1 MSKTKNSQR
10 VVVVVVVVM
19 NIHNFALG
27 SGSSAPI
34 VNNLSLASAAVP
46 VTHSATTSPLY
57 FTHILPQSTT
67 IIEQPYTPDLEEPIA
82 NCGTVGESFLIEE
95 IIDDRD
101 DEGNIVVD
109 PGEFFISGDNI
120 QYYAVPETLPPQMIM
135 QPSPADALQA
145 FAESVNVGE
154 AVMLPTNPPQVFDQY
169 VAAQLNLGASHYGM
183 PTTAMIPTHIKM
195 EQPETNDLR
204 VVKQEAPERN
214 HMLCSRDRKE
224 KLHINNRNKKP
235 QVAKRWKQT
244 KVPIRITQDEFNVTL
259 WSALNSEDEDDEPA
273 QDEDDQPHDVI
284 TKSQENSLDSTES
297 RSRSLEEA
305 ETNSRVNRMLME
317 ESNMMHVNEGLS
329 PAEYVIV
336 PDPFTGDIVEEE
348 VQTDSVMEDIKCED
362 TSLQQKPEYQLSS
375 TANASSTHAQHELL
389 KPKDEKRQ
397 NFAPS
402 SVSRNVLQAEN
413 QTHYLNFKQENSG
426 EPTVKLKNTMNVHKQ
441 NKKSNNPT
449 PMNQPAPTSI
459 STTQQQQQHQQQHH
473 HQQQQQQQQS
483 QPLPVVPATATTTT
497 TTTQPSSIVS
507 TTTTASGTVTV
518 FRCTYRDCNKEFR
531 NHSAMRKHSATH
543 GPRGHVCAE
552 CGKSFVES
560 SKLKRH
566 QLVHTGEKPFE
577 CTFEG
582 CGKRFSL
589 DFNLRTHVRIH
600 TGDRPYH
607 CPIEGCHK
615 CFAQSTNL
623 KSHMLTH
630 SKPKR
635 KWPRPVSNKPLIA
648 RYGRLELGE
657 DPNLVYLETNE
668 QYGTVLDNS

>member
-1 MSKTKNSQR
+1 
-10 VVVVVVVVM
+10 M

-57 FTHILPQSTT
+57 FTHILPPSTT
-67 IIEQPYTPDLEEPIA
+67 IIEQPYTSDLDEQPIPT
-82 NCGTVGESFLIEE
+82 CGPVGESFLIEE
-95 IIDDRD
+95 IIDERD
-101 DEGNIVVD
+101 EEGNIVVD

-120 QYYAVPETLPPQMIM
+120 QYYAVPEPLPPQMIM

-145 FAESVNVGE
+145 YAESVNVSE
-154 AVMLPTNPPQVFDQY
+154 SVMLPNNSPQVFDQY
-169 VAAQLNLGASHYGM
+169 VAAQLNLGASQFGM
-183 PTTAMIPTHIKM
+183 PATMIPSHIKM
-195 EQPETNDLR
+195 EQPDTSELSK
-204 VVKQEAPERN
+204 VVKQELPERN
-214 HMLCSRDRKE
+214 HMLCSRERKD
-224 KLHINNRNKKP
+224 KLMHNNRSRKP

-259 WSALNSEDEDDEPA
+259 WSALNSEDEDD
-273 QDEDDQPHDVI
+273 QTIDDEDQSEQNAAKLQD
-284 TKSQENSLDSTES
+284 NSMDSMEARSNSIEDTE
-297 RSRSLEEA
+297 
-305 ETNSRVNRMLME
+305 TTTRVNRMLLD
-317 ESNMMHVNEGLS
+317 ESSMMHVNDGLS

-348 VQTDSVMEDIKCED
+348 VQTASGVEDIKCEE
-362 TSLQQKPEYQLSS
+362 TSLQNSEYQLSLIPPS
-375 TANASSTHAQHELL
+375 PPRPQDLL
-389 KPKDEKRQ
+389 QPKEEKRQ
-397 NFAPS
+397 NLAPS
-402 SVSRNVLQAEN
+402 TFRNTQQLDQSHLIGIK
-413 QTHYLNFKQENSG
+413 QTNNMG
-426 EPTVKLKNTMNVHKQ
+426 EPTVKLKNQMSTNKQ
-441 NKKSNNPT
+441 NKKSTPLAMNPASIGNNAVGSIATSSPPPEASST
-449 PMNQPAPTSI
+449 LQPA
-459 STTQQQQQHQQQHH
+459 QQ
-473 HQQQQQQQQS
+473 
-483 QPLPVVPATATTTT
+483 LPVAPAA
-497 TTTQPSSIVS
+497 TQPSSIVS

-668 QYGTVLDNS
+668 QYGPILDSS

>member
-1 MSKTKNSQR
+1 
-10 VVVVVVVVM
+10 M

-57 FTHILPQSTT
+57 FTHILPPSTT
-67 IIEQPYTPDLEEPIA
+67 IIEQPYTSDLEEPITT
-82 NCGTVGESFLIEE
+82 CGPVGESFLIEE

-101 DEGNIVVD
+101 EEGNIVVD

-120 QYYAVPETLPPQMIM
+120 QYYAVPEPMPPQMIM

-145 FAESVNVGE
+145 YAESVNVSE
-154 AVMLPTNPPQVFDQY
+154 SVILPTNSTQVFDQY
-169 VAAQLNLGASHYGM
+169 VAAQLNLGATQFGM
-183 PTTAMIPTHIKM
+183 PATMIPSHVKM
-195 EQPETNDLR
+195 EQPDANELSK
-204 VVKQEAPERN
+204 VVKQEGPERN
-214 HMLCSRDRKE
+214 HMLCSKERKE
-224 KLHINNRNKKP
+224 KLLQNSQRKKP
-235 QVAKRWKQT
+235 HTAKRWKQT

-259 WSALNSEDEDDEPA
+259 WSALNSEDEDEEDQTVDDEE
-273 QDEDDQPHDVI
+273 QSCEQNMTTI
-284 TKSQENSLDSTES
+284 QENTTDSGEENQKCIGETETPAS
-297 RSRSLEEA
+297 HV
-305 ETNSRVNRMLME
+305 TNRMLLE
-317 ESNMMHVNEGLS
+317 DSTMMHVNEGLS
-329 PAEYVIV
+329 PSEYVIV

-348 VQTDSVMEDIKCED
+348 VQTAAAVEDIKCED
-362 TSLQQKPEYQLSS
+362 TSLQDTEYQLPMVPSS
-375 TANASSTHAQHELL
+375 PPHPQELL
-389 KPKDEKRQ
+389 QPKEEKQQ
-397 NFAPS
+397 NFAATS
-402 SVSRNVLQAEN
+402 TSRNIQLVDLTQLI
-413 QTHYLNFKQENSG
+413 TFKQQNSVG
-426 EPTVKLKNTMNVHKQ
+426 DVPAVKLKSTQNPNKQ
-441 NKKSNNPT
+441 QKKSHATVNNVVTTVTTAPSPPVASTAHQT
-449 PMNQPAPTSI
+449 PA
-459 STTQQQQQHQQQHH
+459 QQ
-473 HQQQQQQQQS
+473 
-483 QPLPVVPATATTTT
+483 
-497 TTTQPSSIVS
+497 TQPSSIVS

-635 KWPRPVSNKPLIA
+635 KWPRPVSNKPIIA

-657 DPNLVYLETNE
+657 DPNVVYLGTDE
-668 QYGTVLDNS
+668 QYGPILDNS

>member
-1 MSKTKNSQR
+1 
-10 VVVVVVVVM
+10 M

-57 FTHILPQSTT
+57 FTHILPPSTT
-67 IIEQPYTPDLEEPIA
+67 IIEQPYTSDLEEPIT
-82 NCGTVGESFLIEE
+82 NCGPVGESFLIEE
-95 IIDDRD
+95 IIDERD
-101 DEGNIVVD
+101 EEGNIVVD

-120 QYYAVPETLPPQMIM
+120 QYYAVPEPLPPQMIM

-145 FAESVNVGE
+145 YAESVNVSE
-154 AVMLPTNPPQVFDQY
+154 SVMLPTNSTQVFDQY
-169 VAAQLNLGASHYGM
+169 VAAQLNLGASQFGM
-183 PTTAMIPTHIKM
+183 PATMMSSHIKM
-195 EQPETNDLR
+195 EQPDTSDLAK
-204 VVKQEAPERN
+204 VVKQELPERN
-214 HMLCSRDRKE
+214 HMLCSKERKE
-224 KLHINNRNKKP
+224 KLLHNNRNKKP

-259 WSALNSEDEDDEPA
+259 WSALNSEDEDEEDQTA
-273 QDEDDQPHDVI
+273 MDDEDQPDQCVS
-284 TKSQENSLDSTES
+284 KMQESSMDSTDARPKSIEDA
-297 RSRSLEEA
+297 A
-305 ETNSRVNRMLME
+305 ETTSRVNRMLLE
-317 ESNMMHVNEGLS
+317 EPSMMHVNEGLS

-348 VQTDSVMEDIKCED
+348 VQTATAVEDIKCED
-362 TSLQQKPEYQLSS
+362 TSLQNQEYQLSIVPPS
-375 TANASSTHAQHELL
+375 PPHPQELL
-389 KPKDEKRQ
+389 QPKEEKCQ
-397 NFAPS
+397 NFATTT
-402 SVSRNVLQAEN
+402 SRNIHHSTDQSHLIS
-413 QTHYLNFKQENSG
+413 FKQTNSMS
-426 EPTVKLKNTMNVHKQ
+426 EQPTVKLKNQMHSNKQ
-441 NKKSNNPT
+441 HKKSIVHTSNVGVSSPSPT
-449 PMNQPAPTSI
+449 ASSSATQPPT
-459 STTQQQQQHQQQHH
+459 QQHQI
-473 HQQQQQQQQS
+473 
-483 QPLPVVPATATTTT
+483 PVAPATTATTA
-497 TTTQPSSIVS
+497 TTQPSSIVS

-635 KWPRPVSNKPLIA
+635 KWPRPVSSKPLIA

-668 QYGTVLDNS
+668 QYGPILDNS

>member
-1 MSKTKNSQR
+1 
-10 VVVVVVVVM
+10 M

-57 FTHILPQSTT
+57 FTHILPPSTT
-67 IIEQPYTPDLEEPIA
+67 IIEQPYTSDLEEPITT
-82 NCGTVGESFLIEE
+82 CGPVGESFLIEE

-101 DEGNIVVD
+101 EEGNIVVD

-120 QYYAVPETLPPQMIM
+120 QYYAVPEPMPPQMIM

-154 AVMLPTNPPQVFDQY
+154 SVILPTNSTQVFDQY
-169 VAAQLNLGASHYGM
+169 VAAQLNLGAAQFGM
-183 PTTAMIPTHIKM
+183 PAAMIPSHVKM
-195 EQPETNDLR
+195 EQPDANELSK
-204 VVKQEAPERN
+204 VVKQEVPERN
-214 HMLCSRDRKE
+214 HMLCSKERKE
-224 KLHINNRNKKP
+224 KLLQNSQRKKP
-235 QVAKRWKQT
+235 HTAKRWKQT

-259 WSALNSEDEDDEPA
+259 WSALNSEDEDEEDQVVDDEEHLA
-273 QDEDDQPHDVI
+273 EQHLTTV
-284 TKSQENSLDSTES
+284 QENTTDSTEDNQQS
-297 RSRSLEEA
+297 IGESD
-305 ETNSRVNRMLME
+305 TTNRMLLE
-317 ESNMMHVNEGLS
+317 ESSSMMHVNEGLS
-329 PAEYVIV
+329 PSEYVIV

-348 VQTDSVMEDIKCED
+348 VQTAGAVEDIKCED
-362 TSLQQKPEYQLSS
+362 TSLQNTEYQLPMVAPSPP
-375 TANASSTHAQHELL
+375 HPQELL
-389 KPKDEKRQ
+389 QPKEEKQ
-397 NFAPS
+397 PQFAATS
-402 SVSRNVLQAEN
+402 TSSRNLQLVDLT
-413 QTHYLNFKQENSG
+413 QLITFKQENSMG
-426 EPTVKLKNTMNVHKQ
+426 DGMGPTVKLKGSQNLNKQ
-441 NKKSNNPT
+441 QRKSH
-449 PMNQPAPTSI
+449 ASI
-459 STTQQQQQHQQQHH
+459 SNVVTTVAAAPSPPVASTAQQT
-473 HQQQQQQQQS
+473 
-483 QPLPVVPATATTTT
+483 PA
-497 TTTQPSSIVS
+497 TTQPSSIVS

-635 KWPRPVSNKPLIA
+635 KWPRPVSNKPIIA

-657 DPNLVYLETNE
+657 DPNVVYLGTDE
-668 QYGTVLDNS
+668 QYGTILENS